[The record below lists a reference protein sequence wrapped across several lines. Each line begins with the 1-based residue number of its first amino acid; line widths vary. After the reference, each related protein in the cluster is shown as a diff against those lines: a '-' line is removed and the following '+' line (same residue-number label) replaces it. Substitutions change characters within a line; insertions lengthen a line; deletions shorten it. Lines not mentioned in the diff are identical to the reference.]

1 MEAAFCTPSQ
11 ELPNEPWP
19 AGGTR
24 GGGLKWGRGGLREEQ
39 PLAALGIM
47 QTGVTT
53 SSCKGVVP
61 DMEIPD
67 MGGLQKS
74 SLHFPA
80 PITTYLSPPGRPPL
94 RYLQYLLQHFDPFS

>member
-1 MEAAFCTPSQ
+1 M
-11 ELPNEPWP
+11 N
-19 AGGTR
+19 R
-24 GGGLKWGRGGLREEQ
+24 GQLEEKGGLKWGRGGLREEQ
-39 PLAALGIM
+39 PLAAVGIM

-67 MGGLQKS
+67 MGGLQTS

-80 PITTYLSPPGRPPL
+80 VNGNGKRN
-94 RYLQYLLQHFDPFS
+94 